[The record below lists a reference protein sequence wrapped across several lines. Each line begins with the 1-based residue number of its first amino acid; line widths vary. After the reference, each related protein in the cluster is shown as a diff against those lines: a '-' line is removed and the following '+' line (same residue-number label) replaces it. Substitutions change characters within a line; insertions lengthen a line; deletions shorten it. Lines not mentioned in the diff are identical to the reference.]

1 MIDLTKYTE
10 RFKSTEDYKP
20 DDADIIY
27 EYDNYICIIQVAS
40 KINNVIFL
48 EKEPIHKQSLLKD
61 AEHIITYINHNY
73 NVRLFSI
80 NNRKWHYVLSKVSG
94 IRLLYENEGI
104 LIYGY
109 LL

>member
-1 MIDLTKYTE
+1 MIDLTKYTD
-10 RFKSTEDYKP
+10 RYKSTEDYKP
-20 DDADIIY
+20 NDTDIIY
-27 EYDNYICIIQVAS
+27 VYDNYICIIQVAS

-48 EKEPIHKQSLLKD
+48 EKEPMHKQSLLKD

-80 NNRKWHYVLSKVSG
+80 NNRKWHYVLSKIYG
-94 IRLLYENEGI
+94 IRLLYENEGV